1 MKGMLLGIAVLLLLV
16 FTATD
21 SQAQCQTCGPDPFYP
36 ACTTCHSTLYDAWIL
51 CSTFDVGVNWTFC
64 NTQGLCNGYLGADTC
79 AASSKSGCVPQLV
92 EDWRGPHLPYR
103 SGEWK
108 LVSVTLKRGPD
119 GRSSL

>member
-1 MKGMLLGIAVLLLLV
+1 MKRMLLGIAVLLLLV

-21 SQAQCQTCGPDPFYP
+21 SQAQCQKCGPDPFSG
-36 ACTTCHSTLYDAWIL
+36 CTSCISTSYDAWVL
-51 CSTFDVGVNWTFC
+51 CSLYDFAINYTMC
-64 NTQGLCNGYLGADTC
+64 NTTGLCDGYLGAGDC
-79 AASSKSGCVPQLV
+79 KAPGCILQIT
-92 EDWRGPHLPYR
+92 EDWREPHLSYR

>member
-1 MKGMLLGIAVLLLLV
+1 MKGILLGIAVLLLLV

-21 SQAQCQTCGPDPFYP
+21 SQAQCQYCGTDQFTG
-36 ACTTCHSTLYDAWIL
+36 CTQVCITTSYDASVL
-51 CSTFDVGVNWTFC
+51 CTMFDFAINYTMCYTNGKCDGYAGPGPCGAKAPGC
-64 NTQGLCNGYLGADTC
+64 NI
-79 AASSKSGCVPQLV
+79 QLA

-108 LVSVTLKRGPD
+108 LVSVTIKRGPD